1 MTKDE
6 YKNLSDSDKV
16 RLLETALID
25 VLDGNAKGHE
35 IEYVTGLPRQRCDE
49 ISTLFGILVP

>member
-16 RLLETALID
+16 RLLETALLD
-25 VLDGNAKGHE
+25 VLDGNAND
-35 IEYVTGLPRQRCDE
+35 IQCFTGLPQQRCDE